1 MEHSPSDMKSVL
13 KRPQFIKTRS
23 FISYK
28 YIGQV
33 RLILILKKKKKWEVL
48 IASFVSVRM
57 FNSNQETNNVQ
68 NNQIISVR

>member
-33 RLILILKKKKKWEVL
+33 RLILILKKKKWEVL